1 MSLGKY
7 PVGRIIVRVV
17 EAILAVWII
26 KDAVGLYHAGKQDAA
41 VSDVILA
48 HL

>member
-1 MSLGKY
+1 
-7 PVGRIIVRVV
+7 
-17 EAILAVWII
+17 VWII